1 MKKKLKDNGG
11 LTLVE
16 MLCVIPILMLLCL
29 LANTGFNLAVD
40 SLRERTAGSETQLL
54 LSSLSNALAD
64 KLRYCVVTY
73 TIDEDTSVKTY
84 NLSIGEVE
92 VTDGKVTVGGKKL
105 LFDGAYGNDGTY
117 GADTRYTVET
127 AEVTAATGGPRP
139 VFTVKLKVRGTP
151 EVTKH
156 IEAETEFTV
165 RCLNPIKREVT
176 PP

>member
-29 LANTGFNLAVD
+29 LANTGFNMAVD

-64 KLRYCVVTY
+64 KLRYCVVT
-73 TIDEDTSVKTY
+73 EDTSGGT
-84 NLSIGEVE
+84 NWSIGEVE

-139 VFTVKLKVRGTP
+139 IFTVKLKVRGTP

-156 IEAETEFTV
+156 IEAETTFTV
-165 RCLNPIKREVT
+165 RCLNPIKKEV
-176 PP
+176 PPP

>member
-1 MKKKLKDNGG
+1 MKKKLKADSG

-54 LSSLSNALAD
+54 LSSLTNALTD
-64 KLRYCVVTY
+64 KLRYCVVT
-73 TIDEDTSVKTY
+73 EDTSGGT
-84 NLSIGEVE
+84 NWSIGAVE
-92 VTDGKVTVGGKKL
+92 ITTDGKVTVGGKKL
-105 LFDGAYGNDGTY
+105 LYDGAYGNDGTN

-127 AEVTAATGGPRP
+127 AAVTADTTGPRP
-139 VFTVKLKVRGTP
+139 IFTVNLKVRGTP
-151 EVTKH
+151 SATQH
-156 IEAETEFTV
+156 IKAETEFTV
-165 RCLNPIKREVT
+165 RCLNPIKKEGT

>member
-1 MKKKLKDNGG
+1 M
-11 LTLVE
+11 E
-16 MLCVIPILMLLCL
+16 MLCVIPILILLCL
-29 LANTGFNLAVD
+29 LANTGFNMAVD

-64 KLRYCVVTY
+64 KLRYCVVT
-73 TIDEDTSVKTY
+73 EDASGGTPAY
-84 NLSIGEVE
+84 NWSIGEVE
-92 VTDGKVTVGGKKL
+92 VTDGMVTVDGKKL

-139 VFTVKLKVRGTP
+139 IFTVKLKVRGMP
-151 EVTKH
+151 DVTKH

-165 RCLNPIKREVT
+165 RCLNPIKKEVT